1 MSRVYEAMR
10 RLSGNTPEKTGAR
23 EEALEDFAHDEAAL
37 THATRESGPRP
48 VAAPKRPAPKVAV
61 APIETMAP
69 LASEAHVEPAEARLS
84 VSEPREQAGDQP
96 AFHSFLR
103 PADNRSFRD
112 LILDI
117 AQDEWEQS
125 MEDR

>member
-48 VAAPKRPAPKVAV
+48 VAASRRPVVAV
-61 APIETMAP
+61 APVASMAP
-69 LASEAHVEPAEARLS
+69 VLPVAHIEPG
-84 VSEPREQAGDQP
+84 EPRASVGESREPAGDQP
-96 AFHSFLR
+96 PFHSFLR

-112 LILDI
+112 L
-117 AQDEWEQS
+117 
-125 MEDR
+125 

>member
-48 VAAPKRPAPKVAV
+48 VAAPKRPVVAV
-61 APIETMAP
+61 APVAALAP
-69 LASEAHVEPAEARLS
+69 MGTDAEVEPGAPRVS
-84 VSEPREQAGDQP
+84 VSEPREP
-96 AFHSFLR
+96 AADHPPFHSFIR
-103 PADNRSFRD
+103 PADNRSFND